1 MWSSPAVVGDLL
13 VFGLGSSPNSAT
25 QDFRGDVLGVRRCD
39 GSVVWRFDVTRHEGV
54 DYSVG
59 VSVWSSAAVV
69 FNHAKPNGAGGTD
82 RRELAVMDYDYAT
95 NTFSNLRVVVSNLG
109 PAPSLPYAPAPAGAG
124 PVPTGWGGCVDST
137 VMYYGGDTGALNPGS
152 CTGPC
157 YPAFPFFTPD
167 GRGVVFSLTSEPDF
181 TNAFPGRDM
190 PAKSE
195 LWYVELAT
203 LSTTPLTNIN
213 NALNAA
219 DRMADY
225 FPTVLPVGVG
235 GNFWV
240 FWTSRR
246 AVGHRVIGIG
256 GEILPGISFPGA
268 SQLDATKKRIWAA
281 AIDINPLAAGGVLM
295 DPSHPGFY
303 LPGQSDSG
311 NVRAFAALNPCR
323 PTGGDCQ
330 SGLDCCSGFCN
341 IAQGATA
348 GTCVDEP
355 PAVCSRENERCS
367 TDADCCPAESGPR
380 LEFLT
385 ATDEYPYDPAGFP
398 AFALWGA
405 AIMTVTTVLSSLG
418 TQRAAVAA
426 QPEEA
431 SIKRIRVRDLHAE
444 VRGALGSANYRAA
457 VIGGMLGA
465 VGFGLAESPIAY
477 SRYGLTRQGHAN
489 IVAALN
495 ERRGAMQPQAAA
507 AE

>member
-1 MWSSPAVVGDLL
+1 MSGALFYNTYSAPGAINLNNGAVMRLPLGQLQSEIYMQWPGPVSYIPGTGPCISCHSISFNGSTIVSSYHDYMNKVFEVSSYPVTPQPQPAPITKLPNAVLGALTPDGTRMLTMGNPDCTAGAETFPRSANNFPLVEGPDYAKVLDVNTGQELTSSGLDRNFYMWMPQ
-13 VFGLGSSPNSAT
+13 FSPN
-25 QDFRGDVLGVRRCD
+25 GDM
-39 GSVVWRFDVTRHEGV
+39 
-54 DYSVG
+54 
-59 VSVWSSAAVV
+59 VV

-95 NTFSNLRVVVSNLG
+95 NSFSNLRVVVTNLG

-124 PVPTGWGGCVDST
+124 AVATGWNGCVDT
-137 VMYYGGDTGALNPGS
+137 AGPVYYGGDVAALNPGS

-181 TNAFPGRDM
+181 TNAFPGRDY

-195 LWYVELAT
+195 LYYVDIAT
-203 LSTTPLTNIN
+203 MATTPLTNIN
-213 NALNAA
+213 NALNPA
-219 DRMADY
+219 DRLADY

-235 GNFWV
+235 GKFWV

-246 AVGHRVIGIG
+246 AVGHRIIGIA
-256 GEILPGISFPGA
+256 GEILPGIPLPA
-268 SQLDATKKRIWAA
+268 NSQLDATKKRIWAA

-323 PTGGDCQ
+323 PTGGECQ

-341 IAQGATA
+341 ITQGAAA

-380 LEFLT
+380 LEC
-385 ATDEYPYDPAGFP
+385 
-398 AFALWGA
+398 
-405 AIMTVTTVLSSLG
+405 LG
-418 TQRAAVAA
+418 GYCGPVEIIIQ
-426 QPEEA
+426 
-431 SIKRIRVRDLHAE
+431 
-444 VRGALGSANYRAA
+444 
-457 VIGGMLGA
+457 
-465 VGFGLAESPIAY
+465 
-477 SRYGLTRQGHAN
+477 
-489 IVAALN
+489 
-495 ERRGAMQPQAAA
+495 
-507 AE
+507 